1 MKIRLWGTSR
11 RIPSVLNK
19 TIRELVIGNENGKK
33 AIGLDWQNNNFA
45 RASHLFV
52 HFFAV
57 AARVQRENALFQA
70 LSRTWTQDNDFLFLF
85 LKFDT
90 AFKNSTPAKCAN
102 IWRIERV
109 GIKAIKFE
117 VARIHFLSDVF
128 VTLRAEA
135 TFSRYEAAYEK

>member
-1 MKIRLWGTSR
+1 MSPRTAK
-11 RIPSVLNK
+11 K
-19 TIRELVIGNENGKK
+19 T
-33 AIGLDWQNNNFA
+33 IGLDWQNNNFP
-45 RASHLFV
+45 RASLFSV

-90 AFKNSTPAKCAN
+90 AFKNSTPEKCAN

-109 GIKAIKFE
+109 GISAIKFE

-128 VTLRAEA
+128 VAVDVVVA
-135 TFSRYEAAYEK
+135 